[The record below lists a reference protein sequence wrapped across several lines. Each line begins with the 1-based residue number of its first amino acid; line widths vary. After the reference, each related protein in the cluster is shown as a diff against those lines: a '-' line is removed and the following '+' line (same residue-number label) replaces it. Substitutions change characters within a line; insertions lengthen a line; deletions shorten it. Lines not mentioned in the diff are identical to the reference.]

1 MLVVPKKIPLVPQI
15 VALKVFFL
23 TPCICLGLFQYHILG
38 YIFKSNYIYVMLHY
52 LTNAQCSLLKGYKP
66 DPENHKKHLKWQKSG
81 QHEKQKTTVKC
92 LHFSLCTCTTKINAQ
107 SHKVRKVLR
116 NRSIVRLIHLV
127 ILYTQTF
134 LLQTA
139 SYYNK

>member
-1 MLVVPKKIPLVPQI
+1 MICFYQNKLHAGCPKKNPFSTTNSGTKGI
-15 VALKVFFL
+15 FL

-81 QHEKQKTTVKC
+81 QHEK
-92 LHFSLCTCTTKINAQ
+92 
-107 SHKVRKVLR
+107 
-116 NRSIVRLIHLV
+116 
-127 ILYTQTF
+127 
-134 LLQTA
+134 
-139 SYYNK
+139 